1 MLHHKLSTHAI
12 YSQSFRTKS
21 FSPSISLI
29 SSTHPSQPLVS
40 VSAYSSETITC
51 DKQPSFAY
59 TLSTIGLSN
68 HHHES
73 NVQQR
78 TFLTTR
84 NRSAPRATPLKSAN
98 YDRNDYR
105 LIFRVLFFF
114 HYSGL
119 SDFIR
124 IGARLI
130 GAEIRCLSQSTR
142 RLK

>member
-1 MLHHKLSTHAI
+1 MRFIHSPFEL
-12 YSQSFRTKS
+12 KS

-68 HHHES
+68 QHHES

-98 YDRNDYR
+98 YDRKDYR
-105 LIFRVLFFF
+105 LIFRRVLFFF